1 MTEFAAFGNP
11 SRFEI
16 AVRWT
21 DDPEPRERRPAH
33 GGWSTGEVRLTVGGH
48 NLTHNRR
55 GTANQEVAHWY
66 LLPLFEWLA
75 KNWVSLLHEER
86 FGWQENSAAPAA
98 AAVFLALRRTI
109 DLDDADGQATYVT
122 VQNWW
127 SRHALRA
134 ADASALYP
142 DVSFRRYGDNIE
154 ISWIAR
160 QPVFAPDGFQFALTP
175 GVAILPIADVARPL
189 WEVLAWAVS
198 TARPT
203 TEDDRH

>member
-55 GTANQEVAHWY
+55 GTANQEAAHWY

-86 FGWQENSAAPAA
+86 FGWQENSAEPSISTTQMDK
-98 AAVFLALRRTI
+98 RPT
-109 DLDDADGQATYVT
+109 
-122 VQNWW
+122 
-127 SRHALRA
+127 SR
-134 ADASALYP
+134 SKTGGPGMPYEP
-142 DVSFRRYGDNIE
+142 
-154 ISWIAR
+154 
-160 QPVFAPDGFQFALTP
+160 LTP
-175 GVAILPIADVARPL
+175 AHYIPTSVSGDMGTTSRYPGLPGNPFSHR
-189 WEVLAWAVS
+189 
-198 TARPT
+198 TAFSS
-203 TEDDRH
+203 H